1 MISAMFLTVLVIGIL
16 GAALALTLL
25 VYLVVVIAHDDRGH
39 TFTNRRPPQ
48 SHRAFGEDEWT
59 LT

>member
-1 MISAMFLTVLVIGIL
+1 MFLTVLVIGIL
-16 GAALALTLL
+16 GAAAALTLL
-25 VYLVVVIAHDDRGH
+25 VYLLVVIAHDDRGH